1 MKRWYFLLMFL
12 GVTLAL
18 QSQSFNKALADS
30 LIDRLNAYQQYNGSV
45 CLMKNGKII
54 YQNSLGFADIE
65 QQISAGKQTKYR
77 IGSISKTFTA
87 TIIHQ
92 LVDEGK
98 ISLQAKLA
106 DFFPEIP
113 GAAQISI
120 DMLLR
125 HQSGLFNFTNDSL
138 YASYL
143 SEPKTHAEI
152 LQIIGSYPLDFEP
165 GSKTSYSNSNY
176 VLLGYIIE
184 KTEGLSYAEVL
195 KNRITKPL
203 QLKNTYYGG
212 AIDLAQNESNS
223 YKLEDGHYVPETIT
237 DMSIPHGAGAI
248 VSNPEDLTR
257 FLEGLFL
264 GRLVSDSSLKDMTT
278 IPERMGSGL
287 FVFPFYNHK
296 GYGHTGGIDGFRS
309 VATYFPADSLSIAT
323 CSNGAAYSPNELLIG
338 ILSCYFGQDFELP
351 NFTTIA
357 VDTAI
362 LNQYT
367 GVYSTADFPLK
378 ISISVIEGKLTA
390 QATGQSSFP
399 LEAVSQTEFKFDQA
413 GIRIIFGQ
421 QTLLLKQGGMNI
433 QMTREKD

>member
-184 KTEGLSYAEVL
+184 KTESLSYAEVL

-212 AIDLAQNESNS
+212 AIDLEQNESNS

-287 FVFPFYNHK
+287 FVFPFYTHK

-378 ISISVIEGKLTA
+378 ITISVIEGKLTA

>member
-264 GRLVSDSSLKDMTT
+264 GRLISDSSLKDMTT

-287 FVFPFYNHK
+287 FVFPFYTHK

>member
-1 MKRWYFLLMFL
+1 MFL

-287 FVFPFYNHK
+287 FVFPFYTHK

>member
-92 LVDEGK
+92 MVDEGK

-203 QLKNTYYGG
+203 QLQNTYYGG
-212 AIDLAQNESNS
+212 AIDLAHHESNS
-223 YKLEDGHYVPETIT
+223 YKFKDGHYVPETIT

-287 FVFPFYNHK
+287 FVFPFYTHK

-357 VDTAI
+357 VDTTI

-378 ISISVIEGKLTA
+378 ITISVIEGKLTA